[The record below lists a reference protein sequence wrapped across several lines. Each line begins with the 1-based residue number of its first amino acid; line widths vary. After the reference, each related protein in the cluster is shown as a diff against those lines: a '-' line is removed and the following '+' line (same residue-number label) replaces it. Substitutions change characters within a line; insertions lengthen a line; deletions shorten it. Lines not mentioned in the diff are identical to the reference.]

1 MNAKRTQHEIE
12 KDCNELKKAAKT
24 AKSMKELETMTGLS
38 VSQIKTT
45 LSKHPIIFKRIKED
59 LAINKE
65 KAKLEKQRQRELQA
79 KLKKEALLKEKEETK
94 KEQQGKDVVL
104 ENKNISGYVID
115 ASITGIKELRQIFE
129 KIYATTKEKIILTS
143 ITIKELKRMQSF
155 NDVDG
160 KDAAYILSEAVEKKD
175 KFETVLID
183 ETLDTK
189 DDCIVKYCADN
200 KEYVTL
206 LTSDKEMALNAR
218 MYGVKTEYLKQNKDR
233 NNSQNDKKI
242 MTLYPANKIAG
253 NLLIS
258 NFQTDNRSIC
268 VYSHGKQYNDGIC
281 VLKIGD
287 DVFISTKKEEYITF
301 AHYRVIS
308 LYAEDNCELIYSK
321 RLYDYNIL
329 DLPKEEYISFI
340 KDFIISQKL

>member
-24 AKSMKELETMTGLS
+24 AKSMRELETMTGLS
-38 VSQIKTT
+38 ASQIKTT

-65 KAKLEKQRQRELQA
+65 KALHEEKKRKELEA
-79 KLKKEALLKEKEETK
+79 KLKKETRLKEKEESK
-94 KEQQGKDVVL
+94 KKPQAEEVVL
-104 ENKNISGYVID
+104 ENKNIRGYVID
-115 ASITGIKELRQIFE
+115 ASITGISHLRESFE
-129 KIYATTKEKIILTS
+129 KIYATAKEKIILTS
-143 ITIKELKRMQSF
+143 ITIKELKRMQNF
-155 NDVDG
+155 NDVDA

-183 ETLDTK
+183 ETLDTE

-200 KEYVTL
+200 KESVIL

-218 MYGVKTEYLKQNKDR
+218 MYGVKTEYLKQNKER
-233 NNSQNDKKI
+233 NNSQNDNKI
-242 MTLYPANKIAG
+242 KTLYPAKKIAG
-253 NLLIS
+253 NLLIT
-258 NFQTDNRSIC
+258 NLQTDNRSIC
-268 VYSHGKQYNDGIC
+268 VYSQGKQYNDGIC

-287 DVFISTKKEEYITF
+287 DVFISTKKENYITF

-308 LYAEDNCELIYSK
+308 LYAEENCELIYSK
-321 RLYDYNIL
+321 RLYDYNDV
-329 DLPKEEYISFI
+329 DLPKEEYITFV